1 MRLDVSI
8 KALLLIIVN
17 VYFLSFLL
25 TQGNSLLTLRRK
37 LMLLVRWFTDY
48 SERSNVFALLL
59 FKNSWRA
66 DYSERLTD
74 YSEYLAFTH
83 YSEHLNY
90 LVAYFY

>member
-1 MRLDVSI
+1 MFT
-8 KALLLIIVN
+8 
-17 VYFLSFLL
+17 FLSFLL
-25 TQGNSLLTLRRK
+25 TQGDSLLTLRRK

-48 SERSNVFALLL
+48 SERSNVFALPSCLKIPGVL
-59 FKNSWRA
+59 ITVNV
-66 DYSERLTD
+66 LTD